1 MNLQNEIDSEIDPNL
16 EVIPLIKSNK
26 DREYPSLLVVSA
38 NGFGKQTYL
47 SEYRKTSRGAKG
59 VKTLNMNDKTGQS
72 VIVEI
77 LDGSQTNL
85 FVTTKNGITIRISL
99 DQIPQIGR
107 STQGVKII
115 RLEKNDFVVSGSV
128 S

>member
-1 MNLQNEIDSEIDPNL
+1 MNSQNEIDPNL
-16 EVIPLIKSNK
+16 ELMPLIKSVK
-26 DREYPSLLVVSA
+26 DRDYPSLLVVSS
-38 NGFGKQTYL
+38 NGFGKQTHL
-47 SEYRKTSRGAKG
+47 SQYRKTSRGAKG

-115 RLEKNDFVVSGSV
+115 RLEKNDFVVSGGV